1 MSDVVLSFSIE
12 DQFSQQQHLR
22 PHQQNLVVP
31 FAQDAYQT
39 LKLSFNLT
47 VLMSVAFFNYTVL
60 ILRTSNCF
68 VYEFYNIK
76 NDYNS
81 FLEIVYR

>member
-12 DQFSQQQHLR
+12 NQFSQQQHLH

-47 VLMSVAFFNYTVL
+47 VSMSVAFFNYTML
-60 ILRTSNCF
+60 ILRMSNCF
-68 VYEFYNIK
+68 VYEFHNIK
-76 NDYNS
+76 YDYS
-81 FLEIVYR
+81 SSLETVYH